1 MWFEADNKF
10 AILNNIFYMRNLA
23 VAAVCFFFISA
34 QAQVHQQQKKDTSWK
49 NNYRGFATKVN
60 DLVNTKLDVRF
71 DFQHSYMP
79 GKAWV
84 TLKPHFYPTDSLQL
98 DAKGMNIN
106 SVSIVK
112 AGKNV
117 PLKYTYT
124 DSMFLNI
131 RLDKAYKNN
140 ETYTVFI
147 DYVAKTDEYTGTEGS
162 AAIKEAKGLYFINPT
177 GEDKEKPTQIWTQ
190 GETEANSMW
199 FPTIDKPNQKSTE
212 EITMTVPSRFVTL
225 SNGKLTSQKK
235 NTDGTRTD
243 TWKMDLPHAPYL
255 FFMGIGEYAVVKDTY
270 KGKEV
275 NYYVEK
281 PYENVAK
288 KIFGLTPEMMGFYS
302 RILGVEYAWPKYSQ
316 IVGRDYVSGAME
328 NTTATLHQESAQQ
341 NARELVDGNRWEDV
355 IAHELFHH
363 WFGDLV
369 TAESWSNLTVNES
382 FANYSEYLWR
392 EYKHG
397 KDAAD
402 ENSLNETAGY
412 LKGDNPYKNLV
423 RYYYSD
429 KEDMFDA
436 VSYNKGGRILHML
449 RTYVGDS
456 AFFKSLNLYLTKNRF
471 GTGNADKLRL
481 AFEEVTGKD
490 LNWFFNQW
498 YFGAGHPELEIN
510 YNYDASRKIASVYVN
525 QTQPG
530 DKIFRLPIAVDVYA
544 GGAKTRYNVELN
556 HRTDTLNFPVS
567 TKPDLINV
575 DAEKTI
581 LAVKKDNKTLNE
593 FIYQYKNAKSFLDRN
608 EALEYAIANIQEPTA
623 LQLVKDALN
632 DPYPLLR
639 RKAVGNLYDSVLDKA
654 TINKLETI
662 AIKDP
667 SRLVRADAIEVLGS
681 LRDPKFKNLFLQS
694 ARDSSYTVAGASL
707 LALLEVD
714 EAAALSLL
722 PELSKD
728 AKGSLEQALKVA
740 EIFTK
745 TDADFNEMYSD
756 FDEATLLDKLNK
768 FNSFIMYLSKVEN
781 TTNFKKGMDA
791 LVQFR
796 NRLAPFAPG
805 FKEAVNKEFETLKAR
820 KLRRKTNSNSSEID
834 EQVAYINNALAK

>member
-1 MWFEADNKF
+1 
-10 AILNNIFYMRNLA
+10 MRNLA
-23 VAAVCFFFISA
+23 VAVLAFLVINVN
-34 QAQVHQQQKKDTSWK
+34 AQVHQQQRQDSSWK
-49 NNYRGFATKVN
+49 TVYRGFATKVN
-60 DLVNTKLDVRF
+60 DLVNTKLDVKF
-71 DFQHSYMP
+71 DFEHEYMP
-79 GKAWV
+79 GKAWI
-84 TLKPHFYPTDSLQL
+84 TLKPHFYATDSLQL

-106 SVSIVK
+106 SVSMVRN
-112 AGKNV
+112 GKNI
-117 PLKYTYT
+117 PLKYSYN

-131 RLDKAYKNN
+131 RLDKTYKNT
-140 ETYTVFI
+140 ETYTVYI
-147 DYVAKTDEYTGTEGS
+147 DYVAKPDEYTGTEGS

-177 GEDKEKPTQIWTQ
+177 GEEKDKPTQVWTQ
-190 GETEANSMW
+190 GETESNSMW

-212 EITMTVPSRFVTL
+212 EIIMTVPSKYVTL
-225 SNGKLTSQKK
+225 SNGKLISQKK

-255 FFMGIGEYAVVKDTY
+255 FFMGVGEYAVVKDNY
-270 KGKEV
+270 NGKEV
-275 NYYVEK
+275 SYYVEK
-281 PYENVAK
+281 PYEGVAR

-302 RILGVEYAWPKYSQ
+302 RIRGVEYAWPKYSQ

-341 NARELVDGNRWEDV
+341 NARELVDGNKWEDV

-397 KDAAD
+397 KDAAA
-402 ENSLNETAGY
+402 ENSLNESAGY
-412 LKGDNPYKNLV
+412 LRGDNPRKDLV
-423 RYYYSD
+423 RYYYRD

-456 AFFKSLNLYLTKNRF
+456 AFFKSLNVYLTKNKF

-510 YNYDASRKIASVYVN
+510 YNYEANKKMASVYIN
-525 QTQPG
+525 QTQET
-530 DKIFRLPIAVDVYA
+530 DKIFRLPLAVDVYT
-544 GGAKTRYNVELN
+544 GGTKVRYNVELN
-556 HRTDTLNFPVS
+556 HRMDTLNFPAS
-567 TKPDLINV
+567 SKPDLINV
-575 DAEKTI
+575 DAEKVI
-581 LAVKKDNKTLNE
+581 LATKKDNKSLDE
-593 FIYQYKNAKSFLDRN
+593 FIYQYKYAKTFFDRN
-608 EALEYAIANIQEPTA
+608 EALDFAIANIHEPA
-623 LQLVKDALN
+623 AVQLIKDALN
-632 DPYPLLR
+632 DPYFTLR
-639 RKAVGNLYDSVLDKA
+639 RKAISNLYDSVLDVSTK
-654 TINKLETI
+654 NKIETI
-662 AIKDP
+662 AAKDP
-667 SRLVRADAIEVLGS
+667 NRLVRADAIELLGS
-681 LRDPKFKNLFLQS
+681 LSDAKYKSFFIQGTK
-694 ARDSSYTVAGASL
+694 DSSYTVAGASL
-707 LALLEVD
+707 LALLDID
-714 EAAALSLL
+714 EPAALSLL
-722 PELSKD
+722 PELRKD
-728 AKGSLEQALKVA
+728 AKGNLEQALKVA

-745 TDADFNEMYSD
+745 TDADFNDMYSD
-756 FDEATLLDKLNK
+756 FDESTLLDKLNK
-768 FNSFIMYLSKVEN
+768 FNTFIMYLSKVEN
-781 TTNFKKGMDA
+781 TANFKKGMDA

-820 KLRRKTNSNSSEID
+820 KLKRKTTTNATMID
-834 EQVAYINNALAK
+834 EQIAYINAALAK